1 MRLERSV
8 MPFVVGVDIGGG
20 SAKLGLVDDRGVVRL
35 RDEMPT
41 PAVTSSAELAIAY
54 AAGIDGILE
63 RADAGAPAGIGV
75 GLPGHLDADG
85 LTSTYSNVPLLDNFP
100 FAEFLADRFGLPVR
114 LDNDATLAALA
125 EYRFGAGQEAKRLL
139 VVTLGTGIGLG
150 LIADG
155 EPQRPVRGCMG
166 DPGHIIVDPE
176 ARWTC
181 RQGCRG
187 CLESVASSL
196 ALERDAAAMA
206 AWRPDG
212 PLGAIL
218 AREGCL
224 RTADIIEAAHSGVAD
239 AGHLLEEL
247 GAWLGRAAASWC
259 ALYDPDLVL
268 FGGGLSSA
276 GCALLSAT
284 RRTMTAVGMP
294 EYVSGREVRL
304 AKLNN
309 DAGLVGAA
317 CLFAD
322 CWEDG
327 VNDQ

>member
-1 MRLERSV
+1 

-20 SAKLGLVDDRGVVRL
+20 SAKLGIVDAGGVVTVRG
-35 RDEMPT
+35 EMPT
-41 PAVTSSAELAIAY
+41 PAVGTSTELAMAY
-54 AAGIDGILE
+54 ASGIESILN
-63 RADAGAPAGIGV
+63 RSDAGAPAGIGV
-75 GLPGHLDADG
+75 GLPGHLDADS

-125 EYRFGAGQEAKRLL
+125 EYRFGAGRGAKRLL

-150 LIADG
+150 LVADG
-155 EPQRPVRGCMG
+155 EPQRLVRGCMG

-176 ARWTC
+176 ARWAC

-206 AWRPDG
+206 VWRPDG
-212 PLGAIL
+212 QLGEIL
-218 AREGCL
+218 ARKGCL
-224 RTADIIEAAHSGVAD
+224 RTIHIIEAAHSGVAD
-239 AGHLLEEL
+239 ASHLLEKL
-247 GAWLGRAAASWC
+247 GGWLGMATASWC
-259 ALYDPDLVL
+259 AIYDPDLIL
-268 FGGGLSSA
+268 FGGGVSSA
-276 GCALLSAT
+276 GYALLSAT
-284 RRTMTAVGMP
+284 RRTMKKVGMP
-294 EYVSGREVRL
+294 EYVSGRKIRI

-317 CLFAD
+317 CLFAE
-322 CWEDG
+322 CWET
-327 VNDQ
+327 